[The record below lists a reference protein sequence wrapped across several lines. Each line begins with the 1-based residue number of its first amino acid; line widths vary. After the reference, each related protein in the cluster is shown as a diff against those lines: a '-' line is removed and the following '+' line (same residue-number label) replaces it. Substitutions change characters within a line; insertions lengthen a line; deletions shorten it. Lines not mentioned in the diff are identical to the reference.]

1 MSYAALMVYVEA
13 DGTPEDRVRVSAS
26 LADKFNAVLIGL
38 SALAIRPPLVAE
50 GDVVE
55 HVVEADLKEITTKL
69 ARQASWFRR
78 IVDSDHRKREWR
90 PVFEFPNDA
99 LAREAR
105 AADLVVIGR
114 TAGPGDQYSSL
125 NPGEAILRM
134 GRPTLVVPEGVRSLR
149 ADHVI
154 IGWKDTREARRAVQD
169 SLPFLHGAGRV
180 TIAAICGSGERKAA
194 LEHMS
199 DVGCY
204 LEWHR
209 VKVGSKIMQE
219 QKGSSAAQLIQLA
232 QDEKADLLV
241 TGAYG
246 HSRLGEWMFGGMT
259 HDLLATSPICC
270 LMSH

>member
-1 MSYAALMVYVEA
+1 MSYAALMVYVDA
-13 DGTPEDRVRVSAS
+13 DGMPGDRVRFSAS
-26 LADKFNAVLIGL
+26 LADKFNAVLIGM

-50 GDVVE
+50 GDVIE
-55 HVVEADLKEITTKL
+55 DVVEADLKDMSVKL
-69 ARQASWFRR
+69 ARKGSWFRG

-90 PVFEFPNDA
+90 PVFDFPNDA

-114 TAGPGDQYSSL
+114 TADPGDKYNSL
-125 NPGEAILRM
+125 DPGKAILRM

-149 ADHVI
+149 ADHVV

-169 SLPFLHGAGRV
+169 SLPFLHKAGRV
-180 TIAAICGSGERKAA
+180 TIAEICGSGEEKAA

-199 DVGCY
+199 DLGRY
-204 LEWHR
+204 LEQHR
-209 VKVGSKIMQE
+209 VNVGSKIMQE
-219 QKGSSAAQLIQLA
+219 QKGSSASQLIQLA

-246 HSRLGEWMFGGMT
+246 HSRLGEWVFGGMT
-259 HDLLATSPICC
+259 RDLLTTSPMCC